1 MNTCLATRRPA
12 SLISRT
18 PVHKCFHLSRGPAI
32 ALPHHSPA
40 DNADAIST
48 PLNLRIESPRSS
60 GVVASVP
67 TSSGLGM
74 GSMTEIYGAL
84 SKALDIYLL
93 ILTVRV
99 LLSWFQNINWY
110 SEPFATLRAF
120 TDPFLNLFRGI
131 IPAVGGIDLS
141 PMLGFFLLN
150 FVAKQLRIMA
160 MGL

>member
-1 MNTCLATRRPA
+1 
-12 SLISRT
+12 
-18 PVHKCFHLSRGPAI
+18 
-32 ALPHHSPA
+32 
-40 DNADAIST
+40 
-48 PLNLRIESPRSS
+48 
-60 GVVASVP
+60 
-67 TSSGLGM
+67 M